1 MQPSRIS
8 RRSMLRGTGA
18 LLSLPCF
25 ESLFPAR
32 VASAAGAAVK
42 PPVRLGIFSVTGGTV
57 LESWKPKEAGPLT
70 KLPSILR
77 SLEFAKD
84 DITVVSGLCH
94 SGRSDNLNAHEH
106 CSLLHLTGASS
117 VKKEGGKLFADI
129 SVDQA
134 AARVLGKET
143 LLPSLEIGLNGG
155 EKNYSFRSRDS
166 VVPYEGNPRLIFD
179 RMFRGRQPVVPN
191 WKRRAESGAADSS
204 TPLNNESLDRSVLD
218 LVLGQAN
225 DLRRGLGRSD
235 QHKLDQYLDSVRSVE
250 KRIAFIEAR
259 QRQDALD
266 SVGPGLSTLKLPES
280 LPKLGTP
287 IWEITRPIDQ
297 DPSRHAD
304 YIRLLADMQ
313 VLAFQTDTTRVVTV
327 AAGSDESMFPGVV
340 TVGYERHCHTLEHQG
355 NASRPEDADPI
366 AREACRQIHA
376 WYTQLFAETVR
387 KLRDIDEGG
396 SSLLDNTLLM
406 FTSYMADGGHGRDDY
421 PVVLA
426 GKAGGA
432 LKAGRHLEFDK
443 KAPMSNLYVEM
454 LNLFG
459 IPTTSFGDSE
469 TSRFSGSLN
478 SRLPGLILS

>member
-1 MQPSRIS
+1 MNQRIS

-18 LLSLPCF
+18 LLSLPFF

-32 VASAAGAAVK
+32 VASAAGAAAK

-57 LESWKPKEAGPLT
+57 LESWKPKEPGPIT

-143 LLPSLEIGLNGG
+143 LLHSLEIGLNGG

-166 VVPYEGNPRLIFD
+166 VVPYEGNPRLVFD

-191 WKRRAESGAADSS
+191 WKRRAEANTSESP
-204 TPLNNESLDRSVLD
+204 TTLNNESLDRSVLD

-225 DLRRGLGRSD
+225 DLRRGLGRND

-432 LKAGRHLEFDK
+432 LKTGRHLAFDK
-443 KAPMSNLYVEM
+443 KAPMANLYVEM

-459 IPTTSFGDSE
+459 IPSNSFGDSE
-469 TSRFSGSLN
+469 TSRFAGSLN
-478 SRLPGLILS
+478 SRLPGFIQS